1 MPRYR
6 IKNKLVNAK
15 FLHKCPFYDLQCKLS
30 IVRPALCLFFK
41 GLSTLAALFYAESL
55 QATMFVSLSQEIE
68 FKPFFLLI

>member
-1 MPRYR
+1 M
-6 IKNKLVNAK
+6 
-15 FLHKCPFYDLQCKLS
+15 S